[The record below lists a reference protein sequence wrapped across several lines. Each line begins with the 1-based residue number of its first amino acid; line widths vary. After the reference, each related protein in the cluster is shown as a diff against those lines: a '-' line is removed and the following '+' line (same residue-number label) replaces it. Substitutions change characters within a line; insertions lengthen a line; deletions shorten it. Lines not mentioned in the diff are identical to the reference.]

1 MHPHPHE
8 RSRTSRRALLP
19 ASVMLGVA
27 FVATSC
33 QPGSPLPGAPLGPT
47 VSMKWG
53 QAHLTPA
60 AVVGA
65 LSTQQASKRAQQEA
79 GLSADRSPDELTT
92 GVFTD
97 DTLTKMGPGGA
108 MRLID
113 HRKVYVAAFKGVP
126 VMATGA
132 PGAPRSRPIHRN
144 PSIGTVTVVMD
155 ASTGSM
161 LEQLTE
167 GN

>member
-1 MHPHPHE
+1 MSK
-8 RSRTSRRALLP
+8 RVVLAATGSLSALGLAVLLGAKGASGASGALP
-19 ASVMLGVA
+19 DARVE
-27 FVATSC
+27 
-33 QPGSPLPGAPLGPT
+33 PT
-47 VSMKWG
+47 VSMRWG
-53 QAHLTPA
+53 QAHLTPT

-65 LSTQQASKRAQQEA
+65 LSSQQASERAQQEA
-79 GLSADRSPDELTT
+79 GLSADRSPDELST

-97 DTLTKMGPGGA
+97 NTLTEISPGGA

-113 HRKVYVAAFKGVP
+113 HRKVYVATFKGVP

-132 PGAPRSRPIHRN
+132 PGAPGSPPILTK
-144 PSIGTVTVVMD
+144 PSIGTVTVIMD
-155 ASTGSM
+155 ASTGAM

>member
-1 MHPHPHE
+1 M
-8 RSRTSRRALLP
+8 R
-19 ASVMLGVA
+19 
-27 FVATSC
+27 
-33 QPGSPLPGAPLGPT
+33 
-47 VSMKWG
+47 WG
-53 QAHLTPA
+53 QAHLTPT

-65 LSTQQASKRAQQEA
+65 LSSQQASERAQQEA
-79 GLSADRSPDELTT
+79 GLSADRSPDELST

-97 DTLTKMGPGGA
+97 NTLTKMSPGGA

-113 HRKVYVAAFKGVP
+113 HRKVYVATFKGVP

-132 PGAPRSRPIHRN
+132 PGAPGSPPILTK
-144 PSIGTVTVVMD
+144 PSIGTVTVIMD
-155 ASTGSM
+155 ASTGAM